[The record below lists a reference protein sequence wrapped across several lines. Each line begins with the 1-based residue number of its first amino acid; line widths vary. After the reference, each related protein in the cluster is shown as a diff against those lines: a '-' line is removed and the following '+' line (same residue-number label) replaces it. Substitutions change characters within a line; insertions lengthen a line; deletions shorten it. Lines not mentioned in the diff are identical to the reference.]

1 LYGYYG
7 SQDTLNG
14 FLAVAQTG
22 FDLFRPI
29 ALPFVGKAEALT
41 TLLDLGLQSGRPYLV
56 YLPLDQQSFLRD
68 QYPHQPIQV
77 SNLLRLDSR
86 AFSPILNIMIT
97 RVDTA
102 GGLPRFEIRSSVQGY
117 AAAGINWMSSTYAEI
132 YAEADEP
139 GRRRGFT
146 KSVLAALID
155 HLIAQQRG
163 VLFRVADDDYD
174 AFEDAFDLGF
184 KPTGVRTLLAEVQ
197 GKLNTTNKRG

>member
-1 LYGYYG
+1 
-7 SQDTLNG
+7 
-14 FLAVAQTG
+14 
-22 FDLFRPI
+22 
-29 ALPFVGKAEALT
+29 
-41 TLLDLGLQSGRPYLV
+41 
-56 YLPLDQQSFLRD
+56 LPLDQQPFLQD
-68 QYPHQPIQV
+68 HFPHQPLQI

-97 RVDTA
+97 RVESA
-102 GGLPRFEIRSSVQGY
+102 GGLPRFEIKSNVQGY
-117 AAAGINWMSSTYAEI
+117 AAAGINWMSSTSAEI
-132 YAEADEP
+132 YAEADET

-155 HLIAQQRG
+155 HLIAEKKS

-197 GKLNTTNKRG
+197 GKSNLVNEGMRQE